1 MFPYIPRW
9 WVYCVVAL
17 FCFILLAQR
26 QGQSFGRDYIPHRSS
41 SWCPVTPPR
50 TPPVSKHPTKDQ
62 ISFRWRNLPSKYP
75 IESHTSIPAARSRPL
90 RKIQHKF
97 KSETSHAAAIRKER
111 QAQVKTAFQRGW
123 KSYKEKAWMKDE
135 LAPISGGSK
144 DTFGGWGATLVDSL
158 DTLLIMNLKE
168 EFDEAVSAAVSIDFG
183 PETSSLDVINVFE
196 TTIRHLGGFLSAY
209 DLTGCKDKRLL
220 NKALELGDMIYA
232 SFDTPNHMP
241 IHRWSP
247 QKAAKGE
254 EQSASDA
261 GVLAELASTSLE
273 FTRLSQLTGDMRFYD
288 TIARVTD
295 ELDKQQNSTKMPGMW
310 PVEVNIQ
317 APIVT
322 EGNTFSLGAMADSA
336 YEYLPKMYALL
347 GGVGQASQYER
358 LYNYAMNTAINNVLF
373 RPMVPGDNDILMAG
387 IARAYLPSADN
398 PEPTS
403 QHLTC
408 FVGGMLALG
417 GKLMGNTTHVEA
429 GRRVTNGCIWAY
441 KNSPLG
447 IMPEWFA
454 MSSCPSHASCSWN
467 ETRWAESSQPN
478 LPFGF
483 TQVSDGR
490 YILRPEAIESV
501 FILYRITGEPAF
513 QEAAWDMF
521 QAIERHTSTEYG
533 NAALKSV
540 MAEDT
545 VKEDSMESFWMAET
559 LKYFYLIFSETDLIS
574 LDEFVFNTEAHP
586 LRLGR

>member
-1 MFPYIPRW
+1 VKAVFE
-9 WVYCVVAL
+9 
-17 FCFILLAQR
+17 
-26 QGQSFGRDYIPHRSS
+26 RS
-41 SWCPVTPPR
+41 
-50 TPPVSKHPTKDQ
+50 
-62 ISFRWRNLPSKYP
+62 
-75 IESHTSIPAARSRPL
+75 
-90 RKIQHKF
+90 
-97 KSETSHAAAIRKER
+97 
-111 QAQVKTAFQRGW
+111 W
-123 KSYKEKAWMKDE
+123 KSYKVKAWMKDE

-158 DTLLIMNLKE
+158 DTLWIMGLKE

-220 NKALELGDMIYA
+220 DKALELGDMIYA
-232 SFDTPNHMP
+232 SFDTPTHMP

-254 EQSASDA
+254 VQNASNA

-288 TIARVTD
+288 TIARVTN
-295 ELDKQQNSTKMPGMW
+295 ELDKQQNSTKIPGMW
-310 PVEVNIQ
+310 PVEVNIE
-317 APIVT
+317 APVVT

-347 GGVGQASQYER
+347 GGVGQAYQYKK
-358 LYNYAMNTAINNVLF
+358 LYNYAMDTAIQNLLF
-373 RPMVPGDNDILMAG
+373 RPMVPGDTDILMAG
-387 IARAYLPSADN
+387 IARAYLPPADN

-417 GKLMGNTTHVEA
+417 GKLMGNTTHVDV
-429 GRRVTNGCIWAY
+429 GMKLTNGCIWAY
-441 KNSPLG
+441 KHSPLG
-447 IMPEWFA
+447 IMPEWFT
-454 MSSCPSHASCSWN
+454 MSSCPSLASCAWN
-467 ETRWAESSQPN
+467 ETHWAETSQPN

-483 TQVSDGR
+483 TQVSDAR

-501 FILYRITGEPAF
+501 FILYRITGDPAL
-513 QEAAWDMF
+513 QDAAWDMF
-521 QAIERHTSTEYG
+521 QAIEKHTSTEFG

-540 MAEDT
+540 LADEPLKD
-545 VKEDSMESFWMAET
+545 DSMESFWLAET
-559 LKYFYLIFSETDLIS
+559 LKYFYLIFSDTDLIS